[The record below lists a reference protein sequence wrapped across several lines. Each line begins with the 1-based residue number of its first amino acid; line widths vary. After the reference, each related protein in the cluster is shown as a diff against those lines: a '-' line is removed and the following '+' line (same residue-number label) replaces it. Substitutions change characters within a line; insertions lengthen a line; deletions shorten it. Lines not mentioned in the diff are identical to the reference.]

1 MARGVPRGHGDKV
14 QVGRVRGGK
23 VDPAAESDLRPG
35 RPRGAAHDVMDVMYV
50 LCLEMTGISLAR
62 SVWLFGIN
70 ISLRVIVSI

>member
-35 RPRGAAHDVMDVMYV
+35 RPRGAAHDVMGVMYV
-50 LCLEMTGISLAR
+50 LR
-62 SVWLFGIN
+62 SVWK
-70 ISLRVIVSI
+70 